1 MPDGHFLATAEA
13 MSPGHPDKVADQIAE
28 AIVDAFLEQ
37 DSDSIVSVQVV
48 TKTGMII
55 AFGSVISN
63 GTIDFNRVIRG
74 TVKNIGYDA
83 AEKGLDYKN
92 MEVLNRIDILSR
104 SGTDSFIP
112 EDGGIFSG
120 YATNETPQMVPL
132 NHQLATKLC
141 EMLSTKQVRREFGTF
156 AGALRPDGKAQVTIE
171 YETKQD
177 GSLQPVRVHA
187 IVMSVQHGPD
197 ITTDRLRSEVIA
209 HVIKPAIPANLL
221 DDKTQ
226 LLVNPAGR
234 FVIGGPHGD
243 AGASGRQIVADAG
256 GPWTAHGG
264 SAATGKTGAKV
275 ERCGA
280 YAARW
285 AAKSLVE
292 AGFASRCAVQLAYT
306 SGKTEPSLCV
316 ESFGSAWSGMSD
328 QELVDVLQQ
337 HFDFKPGTLVQQ
349 LQLRKPQFFRYAT
362 FGHCG
367 RTEPVPLWEKSKN
380 LTGAAV
386 QTALQAGVWQ

>member
-1 MPDGHFLATAEA
+1 
-13 MSPGHPDKVADQIAE
+13 
-28 AIVDAFLEQ
+28 
-37 DSDSIVSVQVV
+37 
-48 TKTGMII
+48 
-55 AFGSVISN
+55 
-63 GTIDFNRVIRG
+63 
-74 TVKNIGYDA
+74 
-83 AEKGLDYKN
+83 
-92 MEVLNRIDILSR
+92 
-104 SGTDSFIP
+104 
-112 EDGGIFSG
+112 
-120 YATNETPQMVPL
+120 
-132 NHQLATKLC
+132 
-141 EMLSTKQVRREFGTF
+141 MLSTKQVRREFGTF

-171 YETKQD
+171 YETKQH

-256 GPWTAHGG
+256 GPWTGHGG

-306 SGKTEPSLCV
+306 SGKQSRLSVWNPSGPHGLACLTR
-316 ESFGSAWSGMSD
+316 SWLTFFSNTSTSS
-328 QELVDVLQQ
+328 QELWCSN
-337 HFDFKPGTLVQQ
+337 F
-349 LQLRKPQFFRYAT
+349 
-362 FGHCG
+362 
-367 RTEPVPLWEKSKN
+367 N
-380 LTGAAV
+380 
-386 QTALQAGVWQ
+386 